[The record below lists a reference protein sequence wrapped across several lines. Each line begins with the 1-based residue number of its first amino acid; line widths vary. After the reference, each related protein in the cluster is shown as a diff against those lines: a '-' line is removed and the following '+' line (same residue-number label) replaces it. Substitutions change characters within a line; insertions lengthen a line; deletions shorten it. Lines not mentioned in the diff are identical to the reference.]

1 MVAVIAVLSQK
12 GGSGKTCIALGLAV
26 AHEQT
31 GGRAAVLDLD
41 SQRSAV
47 VWGQLRGGEPPQVL
61 PAHAS
66 RLAQTIRA
74 AQGSTQLVVIDG
86 PAREAAGAA
95 EAARLADL
103 VLIPARPAVV
113 DLAALPATLEVV
125 SAAGTRAMVVLN
137 ACPPRGPW
145 TAQAADAVRDLGA
158 EVAQTRLGARVAHSK
173 AFMVGK
179 TAAETEPRSPAAAEL
194 AALYTEAMS

>member
-26 AHEQT
+26 AHEQA

-47 VWGQLRGGEPPQVL
+47 VWSQLRGGKPPRVL

-66 RLAQTIRA
+66 RLAQTIRT
-74 AQGSTQLVVIDG
+74 AQGNADLVVIDG

-103 VLIPARPAVV
+103 VLVPARPAVV

-125 SAAGTRAMVVLN
+125 AAAGTRAVVVLN

-145 TAQAADAVRDLGA
+145 TAQAADAVNELGA
-158 EVAQTRLGARVAHSK
+158 EVARTRLGARVAHSK

-179 TAAETEPRSPAAAEL
+179 AAGETEPRSLAAAEL
-194 AALYTEAMS
+194 AALYSEAAS